1 MAGDQHASVR
11 TLNPFVPGAGLQPPE
26 LVGRERDLEAVTH
39 IATRAKFGLTS
50 QGMVISGLRGMGK
63 TVLLVAMQD
72 AVTREGMVSA
82 RIEATGDADRD
93 YDSLFHEIALA
104 AAMIRSE
111 SLRDKMLAIL
121 PKVESLTLSL
131 FNVAAEVQLPAQERA
146 RSNQFKLEL
155 LVEQLAITARDE
167 HTGVFV
173 FIDEL
178 QEMDSAML
186 GTLITLQHRMGQES
200 LPFYIIGAGLPNLP
214 GVLSKTRSYAERL
227 FEYRRLDQLD
237 AEDTADGFQKPAT
250 RSGRPFDEEALAAL
264 VELSCGYP
272 YFIQAY
278 GKAAWNASDSSP
290 IRVDAVRRGE
300 PVARRE
306 LDDGLYLSRWQRATA
321 QGREYLA
328 AMASINGDNPL
339 HIERGVDVSGQA
351 PEGNLD
357 DANRAD
363 RNRTDLPAGTRQGR
377 IHRPRHGRI
386 HPSRQSDSE
395 SGVRQRGVTRCV
407 RRGTTR
413 TPAVSGVDAASSAPL
428 SQIPPLP
435 QLHRK
440 RAGHNRMLNWSSITR
455 TPRIESRQPTQQSRQ
470 IASNTGRSSNQRHV
484 IREILWHPSSDSH

>member
-50 QGMVISGLRGMGK
+50 QGMAISGLRGMGK

-321 QGREYLA
+321 QSREYLA
-328 AMASINGDNPL
+328 AMASINGDNPCTSNEVSTYL
-339 HIERGVDVSGQA
+339 GKLPKETSMTRTVLIETGLIYPPERGKVAFTVPGMGEFIRRANPTASQAYVS
-351 PEGNLD
+351 EG
-357 DANRAD
+357 
-363 RNRTDLPAGTRQGR
+363 
-377 IHRPRHGRI
+377 
-386 HPSRQSDSE
+386 
-395 SGVRQRGVTRCV
+395 
-407 RRGTTR
+407 
-413 TPAVSGVDAASSAPL
+413 
-428 SQIPPLP
+428 
-435 QLHRK
+435 
-440 RAGHNRMLNWSSITR
+440 
-455 TPRIESRQPTQQSRQ
+455 
-470 IASNTGRSSNQRHV
+470 
-484 IREILWHPSSDSH
+484 